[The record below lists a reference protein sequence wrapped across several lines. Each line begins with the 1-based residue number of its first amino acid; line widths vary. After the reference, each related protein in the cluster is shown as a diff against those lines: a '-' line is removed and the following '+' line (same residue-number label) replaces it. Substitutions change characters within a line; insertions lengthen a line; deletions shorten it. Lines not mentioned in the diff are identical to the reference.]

1 MVTETGYGMSRRLSI
16 PYEEVLPMTK
26 DTLKAEGFGVL
37 TEIDVKATLREKLQA
52 DFRRYVILG
61 VCNPSLAHRA
71 LQTELDIGLMLPC
84 NVVVYE
90 EGGGSVVSAFDPEVA
105 MGLAGNPDLAEIARD
120 AKAGL
125 RRAMDAL

>member
-1 MVTETGYGMSRRLSI
+1 MVTETAYGMSRRLPI
-16 PYEEVLPMTK
+16 PYEEALPITK
-26 DTLKAEGFGVL
+26 DALKAEGFGVL
-37 TEIDVKATLREKLQA
+37 TEIDVKETLREKLQA

-71 LQTELDIGLMLPC
+71 LLTELDIGLMLPC

-90 EGGGSVVSAFDPEVA
+90 EGEGSVVSAIDPEA
-105 MGLAGNPDLAEIARD
+105 AIGLAGNPDLAEIARD

-125 RRAMDAL
+125 RGALDAL